1 MFLNAHFDPGGNCY
15 EKKEEKSARAV
26 SLQTCSSLR
35 ILFSR
40 SSVKMSAEAAGA
52 EAAGADAPA
61 DAGTAAPAGAEAA
74 APATMATNMALFQAA
89 MANAATWQVL
99 LDLVIVC
106 ALAISWM
113 LRDAREHGRRAW
125 PYVLL
130 TLAAGSFGPLLYLL
144 IERRPAPAGD
154 KAQTT
159 YA

>member
-1 MFLNAHFDPGGNCY
+1 MRTQHLALWVITLAF
-15 EKKEEKSARAV
+15 
-26 SLQTCSSLR
+26 
-35 ILFSR
+35 
-40 SSVKMSAEAAGA
+40 GA
-52 EAAGADAPA
+52 YSGYVLLHY
-61 DAGTAAPAGAEAA
+61 GYLG
-74 APATMATNMALFQAA
+74 LFQAA